1 MTEVWP
7 LRAIVEAILYVDRS
21 GCAWRYLPS
30 DFPPWLTDAGFHINA
45 AQVHIRW
52 IFRQD
57 YWDPL
62 SRRTLPMPGPDCWA
76 RTMAG

>member
-1 MTEVWP
+1 MEPQQPFGESHQVAAQV
-7 LRAIVEAILYVDRS
+7 RARRAGRS
-21 GCAWRYLPS
+21 ADEQAREDAALAADGAAR
-30 DFPPWLTDAGFHINA
+30 DARDAGFHINA

-62 SRRTLPMPGPDCWA
+62 
-76 RTMAG
+76 